1 MSIIGEP
8 TSLSA
13 ALHDA
18 ALSVEPPPTEV
29 LYGEAVRRG
38 RRIKRNRA
46 LGTGLAG
53 AVVLAAGGALL
64 TTAHHGAHTAATTSV
79 LSGPVNRDYMIAAY
93 EDSLPSSAKITGSVS
108 AEGYHAGDAKSWV
121 TDVTADVLV
130 SGRKYTV
137 YLTIQRGETKWPQC
151 SAVIR
156 CSTATVDG
164 GSPETIEIYAWLPGD
179 DATVSLSV
187 TSQGHLTG
195 SAARPFSIDQI
206 EHMLTAQVWTKVLDD
221 LPK

>member
-53 AVVLAAGGALL
+53 AVVLAAGGALI
-64 TTAHHGAHTAATTSV
+64 TTAHYGAHTTATASV

-93 EDSLPSSAKITGSVS
+93 EAALPSNAKITGAVT
-108 AEGYHAGDAKSWV
+108 AEGYHAGDSKSWS
-121 TDVTADVLV
+121 TQATANVLV
-130 SGRKYTV
+130 SGRQYTV
-137 YLTIQRGETKWPQC
+137 YVDIQRGEDKWPAC
-151 SAVIR
+151 TAVLR

-164 GSPETIEIYAWLPGD
+164 ASPETIEIYAWLPGD
-179 DATVSLSV
+179 DATISVSVS
-187 TSQGHLTG
+187 SRGHLAG
-195 SAARPFSIDQI
+195 SAAQPFSIGQI
-206 EHMLTAQVWTKVLDD
+206 EQMLTANVWTKVLDD